1 MQVTIFGATG
11 SIGKHLVNEVLESG
25 NAVTA
30 VVRDPSKLAVQH
42 ANLRV
47 VVADVT
53 IDDDR
58 LRDAVTGSDA
68 VMVALGDGIR
78 GSVRSLGT
86 RHIIAAMK
94 EADARRLICQSTL
107 GAGDS
112 FANLNWLWRFIFRVP
127 LRRAMADHLAQ
138 EQHVR
143 DSGLD
148 WTIVRPAA
156 FTDGEKTGQYRHGFA
171 GQAEGLTLKIS
182 RADVADFM
190 MRQLRSLDYLRKTP
204 ALSY

>member
-11 SIGKHLVNEVLESG
+11 SVGKHLVNEALEAG
-25 NAVTA
+25 NGVTA
-30 VVRDPSKLAVQH
+30 VVRDQSKLAVQH

-47 VVADVT
+47 IVADVM
-53 IDDDR
+53 IDDER
-58 LRDAVTGSDA
+58 LRGAVSGSDA
-68 VMVALGDGIR
+68 VIIALGDGMR
-78 GSVRSLGT
+78 GSVRAVGT

-94 EADARRLICQSTL
+94 KVGVSRLICQSTL
-107 GAGDS
+107 GAGES

-156 FTDGEKTGQYRHGFA
+156 FTDGEKTEQYRHGFPA
-171 GQAEGLTLKIS
+171 KAEGLTLKIS

-190 MRQLRSLDYLRKTP
+190 IRQLRSIDYLRKTP

>member
-11 SIGKHLVNEVLESG
+11 SVGKHLVKEALEAG
-25 NAVTA
+25 HGVTA
-30 VVRDPSKLAVQH
+30 VVRDPGKLAAQH
-42 ANLRV
+42 DKLRI

-53 IDDDR
+53 VDDDR
-58 LRDAVTGSDA
+58 LRDAVSGSDA
-68 VMVALGDGIR
+68 VMVALGDGMR
-78 GSVRSLGT
+78 GSVRSVGT
-86 RHIIAAMK
+86 RQIITAMK
-94 EADARRLICQSTL
+94 EAGVTRLICQSTL

-112 FANLNWLWRFIFRVP
+112 FANLNWLWRFIFRFP
-127 LRRAMADHLAQ
+127 LRRAMADHLMQ

-143 DSGLD
+143 DSGLN

-156 FTDGEKTGQYRHGFA
+156 FTDGDKTGQYRHGFA
-171 GQAEGLTLKIS
+171 AQAKGLTLKIS